1 VTSSAKRALVV
12 GGGVI
17 GLTSAFRLAHARWD
31 VSIFDPS
38 PGKGATWAAAGMIAP
53 SAEIAPGEQAN
64 YQLQKGALPAWRELA
79 NELFEVTQR
88 RLDIHETGTLM
99 LGWDA
104 SDRRMVEQFAQV
116 ADDFGVR
123 PRSVDRA
130 NAPAMFEGLS
140 GRISEGLFIDGDA
153 WLDPDEAVA
162 LLSEANAMLGVKVLN
177 EVVLA
182 VGVEHDHVM
191 VATASGEHRG
201 CLGILAT
208 GANVLP
214 VGVDG
219 SGANSVRPVRGM
231 TARVI
236 GLDRSDQ
243 PTIRAF
249 VHGRMFYMVSRPGGY
264 NVLGA
269 TSDER
274 SEPIVEV
281 GELQRLLRDALD
293 VVPALESASL
303 LETRVGLRPASVDL
317 EPFFEVLAN
326 GRWAW
331 SSGHYRHGVTL
342 APLAARDAL
351 EFAEHVQ

>member
-1 VTSSAKRALVV
+1 
-12 GGGVI
+12 
-17 GLTSAFRLAHARWD
+17 
-31 VSIFDPS
+31 
-38 PGKGATWAAAGMIAP
+38 MIAP
-53 SAEIAPGEQAN
+53 SAEIAPGEQTN

-79 NELFEVTQR
+79 GELLELTHQA
-88 RLDIHETGTLM
+88 LDIHESGTLIV
-99 LGWDA
+99 GWDA
-104 SDRRMVEQFAQV
+104 SDRRLVDQFAQV
-116 ADDFGVR
+116 ALDFGVR
-123 PRSVDRA
+123 PRAVDRSD
-130 NAPAMFEGLS
+130 APEMFEGLS
-140 GRISEGLFIDGDA
+140 GRINDGLFIDGDG

-162 LLSEANAMLGVKVLN
+162 LLSEANTTLGVQVLN
-177 EVVLA
+177 EAVLK
-182 VGVEHDHVM
+182 VGVDDGEAV
-191 VATASGEHRG
+191 VTTARGEYRG
-201 CLGILAT
+201 RLGILAT
-208 GANVLP
+208 GANALP
-214 VGVDG
+214 SGAQC

-231 TARVI
+231 TARVE

-281 GELQRLLRDALD
+281 GEMQRLLRDALD

-303 LETRVGLRPASVDL
+303 LETRMGLRPANVDL
-317 EPFFEVLAN
+317 EPFFEVLGD

-351 EFAEHVQ
+351 EFAEGLE